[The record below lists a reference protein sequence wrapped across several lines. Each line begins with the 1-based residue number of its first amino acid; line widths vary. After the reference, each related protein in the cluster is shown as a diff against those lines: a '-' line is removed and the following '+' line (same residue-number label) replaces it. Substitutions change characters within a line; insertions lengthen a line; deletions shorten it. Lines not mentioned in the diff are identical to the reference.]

1 MLSSTRSVRSAQAA
15 RRADRDARA
24 RRHIWIV
31 DVGVATAVAGVE
43 ILAAYALS
51 AHLNRSVTAVGVL
64 LLCAG
69 SGALVFRRR
78 FPLWTL
84 AATYATTFTYLAS
97 QPSPTAGP
105 SWFAVIV
112 AFGTAIYMRKRVGA
126 IAFLAACYVGF
137 LWGPM
142 VAGKPG
148 PSAVFALGLA
158 VGLGTLLAVSEG
170 VRLQRER
177 AAAVARSREE
187 EARRLVSEER
197 LRIAREFHDVVA
209 HNISVI
215 NVQANTALHLMD
227 RQPERAREAL
237 TTINEVSK
245 HALVELRSVLGVLRR
260 VDEVDEA
267 APRAPL
273 PSVATLDDLIVKAK
287 AAGLDVRLEEE
298 GEVRSLPPQVDLV
311 AYRIVQESLTNSV
324 RHSPRSSAVVRLCY
338 EDGGVRVEVDD
349 CYPDAVPRPAQANG
363 ANGANGARGANGANG
378 SGTGIIG
385 MTERARALGGHLD
398 ASPQPEGG
406 FRVRA
411 WLPTSNSGA

>member
-1 MLSSTRSVRSAQAA
+1 MWAVDALVAA
-15 RRADRDARA
+15 
-24 RRHIWIV
+24 
-31 DVGVATAVAGVE
+31 GVAVLE
-43 ILAAYALS
+43 ILASYGLN
-51 AHLNRSVTAVGVL
+51 AHLGRSVGASGVV

-69 SGALVFRRR
+69 SGALVLRRR

-84 AATYATTFTYLAS
+84 AATYATTFAYLAT
-97 QPSPTAGP
+97 QPNGNAGP

-112 AFGTAIYMRKRVGA
+112 VFGTAIYMRKRAGA
-126 IAFLAACYVGF
+126 IAFLVACYVGF

-142 VAGKPG
+142 VAGKPA

-177 AAAVARSREE
+177 TAAVARSREE

-237 TTINEVSK
+237 TTINEISK

-273 PSVATLDDLIVKAK
+273 PSVATLDDLIAKAR
-287 AAGLDVRLEEE
+287 AAGLTVRLEQE
-298 GEVRSLPPQVDLV
+298 GEPRSLPPQVDVV

-324 RHSPRSSAVVRLCY
+324 RHSAGSSAVVRLCFQ
-338 EDGGVRVEVDD
+338 DGGLVVEVDD
-349 CYPDAVPRPAQANG
+349 RDGDRVSPG
-363 ANGANGARGANGANG
+363 APANG

-385 MTERARALGGHLD
+385 MTERPALGGHLD
-398 ASPQPEGG
+398 ASPRPDGG
-406 FRVRA
+406 FRVKA
-411 WLPTSNSGA
+411 WLPTSGAGA